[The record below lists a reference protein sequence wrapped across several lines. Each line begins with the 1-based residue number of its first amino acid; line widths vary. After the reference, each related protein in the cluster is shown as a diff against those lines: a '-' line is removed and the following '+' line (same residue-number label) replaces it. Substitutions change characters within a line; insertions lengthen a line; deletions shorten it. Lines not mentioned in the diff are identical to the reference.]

1 MKQSTKWFLIIT
13 GVLLFVGFWMTMFIL
28 ILKSGFA
35 PGDTEVVRGTGD
47 KIALVEITGTIL
59 SSDET
64 VRQLK
69 KYREDRSIRGI
80 LLRVE
85 SPGGG
90 VVASQ
95 EIYEEV
101 RKTRESGKT
110 VVVSMGSLAAS
121 GGYYVSCGASR
132 IVANRGTLTGS
143 IGVISEFFRVDPL
156 LSKLG
161 IEANIIKSGKLKDA
175 GSPFREMTPVDKA
188 YYQNLMDGVHRQ
200 FIAVVE
206 NERGLDHDSLLAI
219 ADGRVFTGE
228 EAVEIGLIDT
238 IGTFEDALSIAGEL
252 AGIRGEPT
260 LIKERKRGL
269 TLFERLLG
277 ETKIEDFLGLK
288 EEFLHRP
295 LLQYRMPQGL

>member
-1 MKQSTKWFLIIT
+1 MFI
-13 GVLLFVGFWMTMFIL
+13 GFWMTMFIL

-110 VVVSMGSLAAS
+110 VVVSMGALAAS

-143 IGVISEFFRVDPL
+143 IGVISEFFRIDPL

-161 IEANIIKSGKLKDA
+161 IEANTIKSGKLKDA
-175 GSPFREMTPVDKA
+175 GSPFREMTAADKA
-188 YYQNLMDGVHRQ
+188 YYQALMDGVHRQ

-228 EAVEIGLIDT
+228 EAVEIGLVDT

-252 AGIRGEPT
+252 AGVRGEPT
-260 LIKERKRGL
+260 LVKERKRGL

-295 LLQYRMPQGL
+295 LLQFRMPQGL